1 MSEKHLTCACP
12 SAQEQA
18 SREARLDEK
27 VDSPDGTQGVGY
39 ARRKPPLSGYRHNCS
54 MTGQGRPG
62 LFMAS
67 QESQASRTGR
77 ETSGQS

>member
-1 MSEKHLTCACP
+1 MRSISPELVP
-12 SAQEQA
+12 VRR
-18 SREARLDEK
+18 SRPAEARLDEK

-54 MTGQGRPG
+54 TTDQGRPG
-62 LFMAS
+62 LFMTS
-67 QESQASRTGR
+67 QESRASRIGR